1 MKIFFTGAQGS
12 GKTTLVNEL
21 KKYLP
26 DYEII
31 DSLAKDVSKKGETWT
46 KNNLMKFQIS
56 VLGIYLSKWFSTDNF
71 ISSRSISDTYAYL
84 NEDIR
89 ITDDENIKS
98 FYNKIIGWTEDLKD
112 VFNLN
117 ECIHIYVPPVI
128 ELKEKEGRS
137 VDKEF
142 QKRVDQDILNYLD
155 TYKIRYI
162 KVEKISIEDRVNEII
177 TKLKEFDVNLQG

>member
-12 GKTTLVNEL
+12 GKSTLVEEI
-21 KKYLP
+21 KKYFP
-26 DYEII
+26 NYEII
-31 DSLAKDVSKKGETWT
+31 DSLAKKVSKTNEVWNKD
-46 KNNLMKFQIS
+46 NLMKFQIS

-84 NEDIR
+84 NEDIK
-89 ITDDENIKS
+89 ITEDSDTKQFYKNLIK
-98 FYNKIIGWTEDLKD
+98 WTEDLKD

-142 QKRVDQDILNYLD
+142 QKRVDQDILKYLD

-162 KVEKISIEDRVNEII
+162 KVEKLSIEDRVKEIVE
-177 TKLKEFDVNLQG
+177 KLKDLNVGL

>member
-12 GKTTLVNEL
+12 GKSTLVDKL
-21 KKYLP
+21 KEYLP
-26 DYEII
+26 NYEII
-31 DSLAKDVSKKGETWT
+31 DSLAKQVSKKDEIWN
-46 KNNLMKFQIS
+46 KDNLMKFQIS
-56 VLGIYLSKWFSTDNF
+56 VLGVYLSKWFSTDNF

-84 NEDIR
+84 NEDIK
-89 ITDDENIKS
+89 ISKDEDTKS
-98 FYNKIIGWTEDLKD
+98 FYSKLIKWTEDLKD

-142 QKRVDQDILNYLD
+142 QKRVDQDILKYLD

-162 KVEKISIEDRVNEII
+162 KVEKLSIEDRVNEII
-177 TKLKEFDVNLQG
+177 EKLKDLNVNLQK